1 MNNELISTVKKYTYD
16 FHCPCSDFTALS
28 STTGYTPTMRSDL
41 TLKPPSLAQI
51 VTRGLLCVFIP
62 SALVACPDTT
72 AKPIPIEQGGS
83 ISGSISLGLSLTS
96 QRLRSSAALKR
107 IIPGRVII
115 KRKTGLQ
122 TLGFSS
128 LHVSG
133 LNLERTLGNGAGV
146 YRATGLNAQ
155 ATLNLAAKLNAQP
168 GIEYAEPDR
177 AVRASDVTSTDS
189 RFAEQWN
196 LQAPSS
202 SNPSGMN
209 LPAVWPISTGLSGT
223 GSSMVIAVIDTGILG
238 SSDASKTHPEFTGRV
253 LPGFDFVSDVFLS
266 NDGDARDA
274 DPFDP
279 GDSSDGTGGYH
290 GSHVAGIA
298 VAGITTS
305 GSSPAGSS
313 IGMVGVAPN
322 ASILPL
328 RALGV
333 NGEGSLSDVL
343 EAMLWAAGSSVTGAG
358 VNAHPADVLNLS
370 LGDIGSC
377 SRATQDTINTVLAR
391 PQRPV
396 IVVAAGNDNIDSSS
410 AFPANCDGVI
420 GVGVLN
426 QKGERASY
434 SNYGAFVDVMAP
446 GGDFNTSGAFDAQ
459 SAILGPW
466 WNAGSK
472 SFSYQ
477 LEAGTSM
484 AAPHIAGLV
493 ALMKSVVVNPADINT
508 TRVLEIFRA
517 NGTALSA
524 TACNRS
530 SGSAC
535 GAGMID
541 AVQSLGMAA
550 GTVPVPTTNLFSL
563 SALAANLSILPGSS
577 SDLELHFER
586 ASGFA
591 GPISVTATSSN
602 PEVSAQVSAVSIKGD
617 MTTLKLEVNPKASS
631 GEAEVTVQA
640 GSNNFKLE
648 RIIRVIIPPERTL
661 ISTFV
666 IALKLNLD
674 GSIDVNSSHLEPVIP
689 AGSTGLAVTLG
700 TFELPDLEPGKYLL
714 AGLKD
719 VNQNRIVDAG
729 DYLGSYSQDAINSS
743 PVRPPKQDA
752 DFDLELFSSNTPSL
766 NSFSSLTVPQRSA
779 INQLLGRLGQIR

>member
-1 MNNELISTVKKYTYD
+1 MHRYLRFK
-16 FHCPCSDFTALS
+16 
-28 STTGYTPTMRSDL
+28 PTR
-41 TLKPPSLAQI
+41 T
-51 VTRGLLCVFIP
+51 LLCLLIL
-62 SALVACPDTT
+62 SGLVACPNSSPT
-72 AKPIPIEQGGS
+72 PISQGGT
-83 ISGSISLGLSLTS
+83 ISGSIGLGVTLTTA
-96 QRLRSSAALKR
+96 RLYSSAALKR
-107 IIPGRVII
+107 IIPGKLII

-128 LHVSG
+128 LHVPG
-133 LNLERTLGNGAGV
+133 VNLNLERTLGNGAGV

-155 ATLNLAAKLNAQP
+155 ATLSLAAKLNAQP

-177 AVRASDVTSTDS
+177 TVRASDVTPTDS

-196 LQAPSS
+196 LQAASS

-209 LPAVWPISTGLSGT
+209 LPAVWPTST

-238 SSDASKTHPEFTGRV
+238 KSNDASKTHPEFAGRV

-298 VAGITTS
+298 AAGITTS

-322 ASILPL
+322 ASILPV
-328 RALGV
+328 RALGA
-333 NGEGSLSDVL
+333 NGDGSLSDVL
-343 EAMLWAAGSSVTGAG
+343 EAMLWAAGSSVIGAG

-377 SRATQDTINTVLAR
+377 SRATQDVINTVLAR

-420 GVGVLN
+420 GVGALN

-459 SAILGPW
+459 SAILAPW
-466 WNAGSK
+466 WDAGSK

-484 AAPHIAGLV
+484 AAPHIAGLI

-508 TRVLEIFRA
+508 TRVLEVLRA

-524 TACNRS
+524 TACKRS

-535 GAGMID
+535 GAGIIN
-541 AVQSLGMAA
+541 AVQSLAMAA
-550 GTVPVPTTNLFSL
+550 GTVPVPITTPFSL
-563 SALAANLSILPGSS
+563 AAIPANLNILPGSS
-577 SDLELHFER
+577 SDLELRFER
-586 ASGFA
+586 ASGFT

-602 PEVSAQVSAVSIKGD
+602 SEVNAQVLAASITGD
-617 MTTLKLEVNPKASS
+617 TTTLKLEVNLKASS
-631 GEAEVTVQA
+631 GTAEITVQA
-640 GSNNFKLE
+640 SGGGLKLE
-648 RIIRVIIPPERTL
+648 RVIRVIIPPERTL

-666 IALKLNLD
+666 MALKLNPD
-674 GSIDVNSSHLEPVIP
+674 GSADVNSSHLGAVIP
-689 AGSTGLAVTLG
+689 AGATGLAATLG
-700 TFELPDLEPGKYLL
+700 TFELPDLEPGPYLL
-714 AGLKD
+714 AGFKD

-743 PVRPPKQDA
+743 LVRPPKQGA
-752 DFDLELFSSNTPSL
+752 DFDLELFSSTAPSL
-766 NSFSSLTVPQRSA
+766 NNSSSLTVSQRTA
-779 INQLLGRLGQIR
+779 ISQLLAQLGQTR

>member
-1 MNNELISTVKKYTYD
+1 MRRYLRFK
-16 FHCPCSDFTALS
+16 
-28 STTGYTPTMRSDL
+28 PTR
-41 TLKPPSLAQI
+41 T
-51 VTRGLLCVFIP
+51 LLCLLIL
-62 SALVACPDTT
+62 SGLVACPNSSPTPT
-72 AKPIPIEQGGS
+72 PQGGT
-83 ISGSISLGLSLTS
+83 ISGSIGLGVTLTTAS
-96 QRLRSSAALKR
+96 TRLQTNAALNR

-122 TLGFSS
+122 ALGFSS

-133 LNLERTLGNGAGV
+133 VNLNLERTLGNGAGV

-177 AVRASDVTSTDS
+177 TVRASDVTPTDS
-189 RFAEQWN
+189 RFVEQWN

-209 LPAVWPISTGLSGT
+209 LPAVWPISTGLSST
-223 GSSMVIAVIDTGILG
+223 GSGMVIAVIDTGILG
-238 SSDASKTHPEFTGRV
+238 KANDPSKTHPEFAGRV

-298 VAGITTS
+298 AAGLTTS

-322 ASILPL
+322 ASILPV
-328 RALGV
+328 RALGA

-343 EAMLWAAGSSVTGAG
+343 EAMLWAVGSSVIGAG

-377 SRATQDTINTVLAR
+377 SRASQDTINTVLAR

-396 IVVAAGNDNIDSSS
+396 IVVAVGNDNIDSSS

-420 GVGVLN
+420 GVGALN

-446 GGDFNTSGAFDAQ
+446 GGDFNTSGTFDAQ

-472 SFSYQ
+472 PFSYQ

-493 ALMKSVVVNPADINT
+493 ALMKSVVGNPADINT
-508 TRVLEIFRA
+508 TRVLEILRA
-517 NGTALSA
+517 NGNALSA

-535 GAGMID
+535 GAGIID
-541 AVQSLGMAA
+541 AVQSLAMAA
-550 GTVPVPTTNLFSL
+550 GTFPVPNANLFSL
-563 SALAANLSILPGSS
+563 AALTANLSILPGSS
-577 SDLELHFER
+577 SDLELRFER
-586 ASGFA
+586 ASGFTGA
-591 GPISVTATSSN
+591 ISVTATSSN
-602 PEVSAQVSAVSIKGD
+602 SEVSAQVSAASITGD
-617 MTTLKLEVNPKASS
+617 TTTLKLEVNPKASL
-631 GEAEVTVQA
+631 GTAEITVQA
-640 GSNNFKLE
+640 STDQISGFKLE
-648 RIIRVIIPPERTL
+648 RVIRVSIPPERTL
-661 ISTFV
+661 TSTFV
-666 IALKLNLD
+666 MALKLNPD
-674 GSIDVNSSHLEPVIP
+674 GSADINSSHLEAVIP
-689 AGSTGLAVTLG
+689 AGATGLAATLG
-700 TFELPDLEPGKYLL
+700 TFELPDLEPGPYLL
-714 AGLKD
+714 AGFKD

-752 DFDLELFSSNTPSL
+752 DFDLELFSSSAPSL
-766 NSFSSLTVPQRSA
+766 NNSSSLTVSQRTA
-779 INQLLGRLGQIR
+779 INQLLAKLGQTR

>member
-1 MNNELISTVKKYTYD
+1 
-16 FHCPCSDFTALS
+16 
-28 STTGYTPTMRSDL
+28 
-41 TLKPPSLAQI
+41 
-51 VTRGLLCVFIP
+51 
-62 SALVACPDTT
+62 
-72 AKPIPIEQGGS
+72 
-83 ISGSISLGLSLTS
+83 
-96 QRLRSSAALKR
+96 
-107 IIPGRVII
+107 
-115 KRKTGLQ
+115 
-122 TLGFSS
+122 
-128 LHVSG
+128 
-133 LNLERTLGNGAGV
+133 V

-177 AVRASDVTSTDS
+177 TVRASDVTPTDS
-189 RFAEQWN
+189 RFAEQSN

-202 SNPSGMN
+202 SNPSGLN
-209 LPAVWPISTGLSGT
+209 LPAVWPISTGLSST
-223 GSSMVIAVIDTGILG
+223 GSGMVIAVIDTGILG
-238 SSDASKTHPEFTGRV
+238 KANDPSKTHPEFAGRV
-253 LPGFDFVSDVFLS
+253 LPGFDFVSDVSLS

-298 VAGITTS
+298 AAGITTS
-305 GSSPAGSS
+305 GSSA
-313 IGMVGVAPN
+313 GMVGVAPN
-322 ASILPL
+322 ASLLPV
-328 RALGV
+328 RALGA

-410 AFPANCDGVI
+410 AFPGNCDGVI
-420 GVGVLN
+420 GVGALN

-446 GGDFNTSGAFDAQ
+446 GGDFNTSGQFDAQ
-459 SAILGPW
+459 NAILGPW
-466 WNAGSK
+466 WNANSK

-493 ALMKSVVVNPADINT
+493 ALMKSAVINPADINT
-508 TRVLEIFRA
+508 TRVLEILRA
-517 NGTALSA
+517 SGTALSA

-535 GAGMID
+535 GAGLID
-541 AVQSLGMAA
+541 TVRALGMAA
-550 GTVPVPTTNLFSL
+550 GTVPVPNTNPFSL
-563 SALAANLSILPGSS
+563 VAITANLSILPGSS
-577 SDLELHFER
+577 SDLELRFER
-586 ASGFA
+586 ASGFT
-591 GPISVTATSSN
+591 GTISVTATSSN
-602 PEVSAQVSAVSIKGD
+602 PDVSAQVSPVSITGN
-617 MTTLKLEVNPKASS
+617 TVTLKREVNPKASA
-631 GEAEVTVQA
+631 GEAEITVQA
-640 GSNNFKLE
+640 SGGGFKLE
-648 RIIRVIIPPERTL
+648 QVIRVNIPPERTM
-661 ISTFV
+661 IGTFV
-666 IALKLNLD
+666 IALKLNPD
-674 GSIDVNSSHLEPVIP
+674 GSADVNSSQLEPAIP
-689 AGSTGLAVTLG
+689 AGTTGLAATLG

-714 AGLKD
+714 VGFKD

-743 PVRPPKQDA
+743 PVKPPKQDA
-752 DFDLELFSSNTPSL
+752 DFDLELFSSNAPSL
-766 NSFSSLTVPQRSA
+766 NNFSSLTVSQRTA
-779 INQLLGRLGQIR
+779 IKQLLVRLGQTR